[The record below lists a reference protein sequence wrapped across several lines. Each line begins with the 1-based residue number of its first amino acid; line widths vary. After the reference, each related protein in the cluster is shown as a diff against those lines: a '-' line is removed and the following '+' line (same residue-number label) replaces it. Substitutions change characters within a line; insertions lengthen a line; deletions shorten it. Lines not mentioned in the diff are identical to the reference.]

1 MKKKV
6 SRIMLYETAQ
16 VYAAFRL
23 FDCCLFDC

>member
-23 FDCCLFDC
+23 FDC